1 MNQHVHKKYLF
12 ITAPLI
18 CLIIGFWTV
27 LQKLFIRWNNGD
39 DSYCYF
45 IIPLFAYLCWEK
57 RKYFHFR
64 EFSWT
69 PWGVLSGV
77 FSVALIILGEMGS
90 LETFTYIGLWGCIT
104 SIVFL
109 LYGKRIRSLVFPII
123 ILLFIVPLPP
133 FINGTLTFYLKMV
146 ASKLSVDLLSF
157 AGASVIQE
165 GNIIDFGIRQLEV
178 ADACSGLRYFMPMI
192 LMGILMAHY
201 FTRGLWRKL
210 IVFLLIIP
218 LSIFINV
225 IRIFFAGLCVVY
237 GRPELV
243 ANMFHDF
250 TGWLAFIVA
259 GLILYAVTLTLKHA
273 GTNPSLKNLV
283 DIQSPGT
290 IPPGMR
296 FSLSYITLC
305 AVFLLGGL
313 GLMQISSLSSIPHRS
328 PFSGFPMR
336 IDQWNGTRTYFS
348 EEIMQSLWADDYVSA
363 TYQKPGSLNVIRLLI
378 PFYAYQGT
386 RHTVHAPQSCLLGGG
401 WSIMSSNDFPITL
414 PGKMITAKLMML
426 EKDNQKLIGTYFFLE
441 RGRIITSPWM
451 NKLYLIKDS
460 ILKRRTDGALV
471 RVELLIGENTSL
483 ENAKEELQSFI
494 IHLWPLLPAYVPD

>member
-69 PWGVLSGV
+69 PWGVLSGF

-201 FTRGLWRKL
+201 FTRDLWRKS
-210 IVFLLIIP
+210 IVLP
-218 LSIFINV
+218 LDNPSV
-225 IRIFFAGLCVVY
+225 H
-237 GRPELV
+237 
-243 ANMFHDF
+243 FHQCHPDLF
-250 TGWLAFIVA
+250 RRVMCRLMADRNLWQICFMILQDGWHSLSA

-273 GTNPSLKNLV
+273 GKKTIIEKPSRYTIPGHYSNRDAFFPVIYHLV
-283 DIQSPGT
+283 CGFSPG
-290 IPPGMR
+290 R
-296 FSLSYITLC
+296 
-305 AVFLLGGL
+305 AWV
-313 GLMQISSLSSIPHRS
+313 
-328 PFSGFPMR
+328 
-336 IDQWNGTRTYFS
+336 D
-348 EEIMQSLWADDYVSA
+348 AD
-363 TYQKPGSLNVIRLLI
+363 IFI
-378 PFYAYQGT
+378 
-386 RHTVHAPQSCLLGGG
+386 
-401 WSIMSSNDFPITL
+401 
-414 PGKMITAKLMML
+414 
-426 EKDNQKLIGTYFFLE
+426 
-441 RGRIITSPWM
+441 
-451 NKLYLIKDS
+451 KLYP
-460 ILKRRTDGALV
+460 AP
-471 RVELLIGENTSL
+471 E
-483 ENAKEELQSFI
+483 
-494 IHLWPLLPAYVPD
+494 PLLRIPNENRPMERHQNLFLRGDHAIALGR